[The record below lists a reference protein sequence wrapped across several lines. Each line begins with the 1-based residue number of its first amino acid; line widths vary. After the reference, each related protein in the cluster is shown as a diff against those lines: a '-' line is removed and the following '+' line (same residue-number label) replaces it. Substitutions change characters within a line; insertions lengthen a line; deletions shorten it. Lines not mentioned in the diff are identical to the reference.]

1 MYSQKVCV
9 NIFSGDFMKK
19 YFGDLKF
26 VLLVLS
32 VAIPIMLQNLI
43 QTSVN
48 LVDSL
53 MVGQLGDAA
62 IGGVAAVNRYF
73 LILNGGMFGL
83 TSAVAIFIAQF
94 YGARNEVR
102 LRESFRFS
110 IIASYFVILP
120 FFIIAFLFP
129 KEILSFF
136 TQDATLIE
144 AGVNYLRYACYTF
157 LPIGISMSIS
167 GAMRC
172 IGETKIPLVAS
183 VISVFINT
191 FLNYCLI
198 FGKFGMPELGVA
210 GAAVATLIAR
220 LVEMTLLLIVLKF
233 TDFPFKTRVQ
243 DLFDIDPNLIK
254 QITLKAAP
262 LAMNEILWSAGN
274 AMMLK
279 FYGTRGGSV
288 LSGNAICGTFTDIFY
303 TLFSGMSVATTIMVS
318 QPLGANELEKAK
330 ENGYRMVGAAS
341 ILAFCLSCLMVT
353 TIGIVPMLYGSASS
367 EVLNIAKSMII
378 IQAVTFPIYTLN
390 IQSFNVLRAGG
401 DAKST
406 LILDSGFMWAFTIPM
421 LALFAYFTDINIYL
435 LFALGRGSE
444 LVKLVLSYILLRKEK
459 WVVNLTNN

>member
-1 MYSQKVCV
+1 MR
-9 NIFSGDFMKK
+9 K
-19 YFGDLKF
+19 YFGDRKF
-26 VLLVLS
+26 IYSVLA

-94 YGARNEVR
+94 YGARNEAK

-110 IIASYFVILP
+110 IVSSYVVILP

-129 KEILSFF
+129 EAILRFF
-136 TQDATLIE
+136 TKDVTLIE
-144 AGVNYLRYACYTF
+144 SGVQYLRYACYTF
-157 LPIGISMSIS
+157 LPLGVSMSIS

-172 IGETKIPLVAS
+172 IGETKIPLIAS
-183 VISVFINT
+183 VISVGVNT

-198 FGKFGMPELGVA
+198 FGNFGMPNLGVQ
-210 GAAVATLIAR
+210 GAAIATLVAR
-220 LVEMTLLLIVLKF
+220 LVEMSLLLIILKF
-233 TDFPFKTRVQ
+233 TEFPFKTKLQ
-243 DLFDIDPNLIK
+243 DLFDIDSGLVK
-254 QITLKAAP
+254 QISLKAAP
-262 LAMNEILWSAGN
+262 LAMNEILWSGGN

-279 FYGTRGGSV
+279 FYGTRGGVV

-330 ENGYRMVGAAS
+330 DNGYRMVGVAS
-341 ILAFCLSCLMVT
+341 LLAFCLSCLMVT
-353 TIGIVPMLYGSASS
+353 TNFIVPLLYASASL
-367 EVLNIAKSMII
+367 EVLTIAKSMII
-378 IQAVTFPIYTLN
+378 VQAVCFPIYTLN

-406 LILDSGFMWAFTIPM
+406 LILDSGFMWGFTIPM
-421 LALFAYFTDINIYL
+421 LAIFAYFTNINIYL

-444 LVKLVLSYILLRKEK
+444 LVKLILSFALLKKEN
-459 WVVNLTNN
+459 WVKNLTENH

>member
-1 MYSQKVCV
+1 MS
-9 NIFSGDFMKK
+9 K
-19 YFGDLKF
+19 YFGDKKF
-26 VLLVLS
+26 IYSVLV

-48 LVDSL
+48 LIDSL

-94 YGARNEVR
+94 FGAKNEDK

-110 IIASYFVILP
+110 IVSSYVLILP
-120 FFIIAFLFP
+120 FFIIALLCP
-129 KEILSFF
+129 KAILSFF
-136 TQDATLIE
+136 TKDITLIDV
-144 AGVNYLRYACYTF
+144 GVSYLRFACFTF
-157 LPIGISMSIS
+157 LPLGISMSIS

-183 VISVFINT
+183 VISVGVNT

-198 FGKFGMPELGVA
+198 FGNFGMPTLGVQ
-210 GAAVATLIAR
+210 GAAIATLIAR
-220 LVEMTLLLIVLKF
+220 LVEMILLLIILKF
-233 TDFPFKTRVQ
+233 TEFPFKTKIQ
-243 DLFDIDPNLIK
+243 DLFDIDYELIK
-254 QITLKAAP
+254 QISLKAAP
-262 LAMNEILWSAGN
+262 LAMNEILWSGGN

-279 FYGTRGGSV
+279 FYGTRGGAV

-318 QPLGANELEKAK
+318 QPLGANKLEEAK
-330 ENGYRMVGAAS
+330 DNGYRMVGVAS
-341 ILAFCLSCLMVT
+341 MLAFCLSCLMIAT
-353 TIGIVPMLYGSASS
+353 NFIIPILYASASF
-367 EVLNIAKSMII
+367 EVLTIAKSMII
-378 IQAVTFPIYTLN
+378 VQAICFPIYTLN

-406 LILDSGFMWAFTIPM
+406 LILDSGFMWGFTIPM
-421 LALFAYFTDINIYL
+421 LAIFAYFTNINIYL

-444 LVKLVLSYILLRKEK
+444 LVKLVLSFALLKKEN
-459 WVVNLTNN
+459 WVKNLTEMK

>member
-1 MYSQKVCV
+1 MR
-9 NIFSGDFMKK
+9 K
-19 YFGDLKF
+19 YFGDKKF
-26 VLLVLS
+26 IYSVLV

-62 IGGVAAVNRYF
+62 IGGVAAVNRYY

-94 YGARNEVR
+94 YGARNEEK

-110 IIASYFVILP
+110 IVSSYVVILP

-129 KEILSFF
+129 EAIISIF
-136 TQDATLIE
+136 TKDVTLIE
-144 AGVNYLRYACYTF
+144 AGVRYLRVACYTF
-157 LPIGISMSIS
+157 LPLGISMSIS

-172 IGETKIPLVAS
+172 IGETKIPLIAS
-183 VISVFINT
+183 VISVGVNT

-198 FGKFGMPELGVA
+198 FGNFGMPNFGVQ
-210 GAAVATLIAR
+210 GAAIATLVAR
-220 LVEMTLLLIVLKF
+220 LVEMTLLLVILKF
-233 TDFPFKTRVQ
+233 TEFPFKTKLQ
-243 DLFDIDPNLIK
+243 DLFDIDSSLVK
-254 QITLKAAP
+254 QISLKAAP
-262 LAMNEILWSAGN
+262 LAMNEILWSGGN

-279 FYGTRGGSV
+279 FYGTRGGVV

-318 QPLGANELEKAK
+318 QPLGANKLDEAK
-330 ENGYRMVGAAS
+330 DNGYRMVGVAS
-341 ILAFCLSCLMVT
+341 MLAFCLSCLMVT
-353 TIGIVPMLYGSASS
+353 TNFIVPILYASASL
-367 EVLNIAKSMII
+367 EVLTIAKSMII
-378 IQAVTFPIYTLN
+378 IQAICFPIYTLN

-406 LILDSGFMWAFTIPM
+406 LILDSGFMWCFTIPM
-421 LALFAYFTDINIYL
+421 LAIFAYFTNINIYL

-444 LVKLVLSYILLRKEK
+444 LVKLVLSFALLKKEN
-459 WVVNLTNN
+459 WVKNLTEIN

>member
-1 MYSQKVCV
+1 MR
-9 NIFSGDFMKK
+9 K
-19 YFGDLKF
+19 YFGDKKF
-26 VLLVLS
+26 IYSVLV

-48 LVDSL
+48 LIDSL

-94 YGARNEVR
+94 FGAKNEDK

-110 IIASYFVILP
+110 IVSSYVLILP
-120 FFIIAFLFP
+120 FFIIALLFP
-129 KEILSFF
+129 KAILNFF
-136 TQDATLIE
+136 TKDITLIE
-144 AGVNYLRYACYTF
+144 AGVSYLRFACFTF
-157 LPIGISMSIS
+157 LPLGISMSIS

-183 VISVFINT
+183 VISVGINT

-198 FGKFGMPELGVA
+198 FGNFGLPTLGVQ
-210 GAAVATLIAR
+210 GAAIATLIAR
-220 LVEMTLLLIVLKF
+220 LVEMFLLLIILKF
-233 TDFPFKTRVQ
+233 TEFPFKTKIK
-243 DLFDIDPNLIK
+243 DLFNIDSDLVK
-254 QITLKAAP
+254 QISLKAAP
-262 LAMNEILWSAGN
+262 LAMNEILWSGGN

-279 FYGTRGGSV
+279 FYGTRGGAV

-318 QPLGANELEKAK
+318 QPLGANKLEEAK
-330 ENGYRMVGAAS
+330 DNGYRMVGVAS
-341 ILAFCLSCLMVT
+341 MLAFCLSCLMIAT
-353 TIGIVPMLYGSASS
+353 NFIIPILYASASL
-367 EVLNIAKSMII
+367 EVLTIAKSMII
-378 IQAVTFPIYTLN
+378 VQAICFPIYTLN

-406 LILDSGFMWAFTIPM
+406 LILDSGFMWGFTIPM
-421 LALFAYFTDINIYL
+421 LAIFAYFTNINIYL

-444 LVKLVLSYILLRKEK
+444 LVKLVLSFALLKKEN
-459 WVVNLTNN
+459 WVKNLTETK

>member
-1 MYSQKVCV
+1 
-9 NIFSGDFMKK
+9 MKK
-19 YFGDLKF
+19 YFGDFKF
-26 VLLVLS
+26 ILLVLS
-32 VAIPIMLQNLI
+32 IAVPIMLQNLI

-48 LVDSL
+48 LIDSL

-94 YGARNEVR
+94 YGAKNETK

-110 IIASYFVILP
+110 IIASYVVILP
-120 FFIIAFLFP
+120 FFIVAFLFP
-129 KEILSFF
+129 EEILSFF
-136 TQDATLIE
+136 TKDIALIE
-144 AGVNYLRYACYTF
+144 AGVEYLKFACYTF

-183 VISVFINT
+183 VISVFFNT

-198 FGKFGMPELGVA
+198 FGNFGMPNLGVA

-220 LVEMTLLLIVLKF
+220 LVEMFILLFVLKF
-233 TDFPFKTRVQ
+233 TEFPFKTRIQ
-243 DLFDIDPNLIK
+243 DLFEIDSSLVK
-254 QITLKAAP
+254 QISLKAAP

-318 QPLGANELEKAK
+318 QPLGANQLEKAK
-330 ENGYRMVGAAS
+330 ENGYRMVGVAS
-341 ILAFCLSCLMVT
+341 MLAFCLSCLMVT
-353 TIGIVPMLYGSASS
+353 TIWIVPMLYASASN

-378 IQAVTFPIYTLN
+378 IQAICFPIYTLN
-390 IQSFNVLRAGG
+390 IQAFNVLRAGG

-406 LILDSGFMWAFTIPM
+406 LILDSGFMWMFTIPM
-421 LALFAYFTDINIYL
+421 LALLAYFTDIHIYL
-435 LFALGRGSE
+435 LFAFGRGSE
-444 LVKLVLSYILLRKEK
+444 LVKLVLSFILLKKEK

>member
-1 MYSQKVCV
+1 MR
-9 NIFSGDFMKK
+9 K
-19 YFGDLKF
+19 YFGDRKF
-26 VLLVLS
+26 IYTVLT

-48 LVDSL
+48 LIDSL

-94 YGARNEVR
+94 YGARNEEK

-110 IIASYFVILP
+110 IVSSYVVILP

-129 KEILSFF
+129 KAILSFF
-136 TQDATLIE
+136 TKDAALIE
-144 AGVNYLRYACYTF
+144 AGIEYLRYACYTF
-157 LPIGISMSIS
+157 LPIGVSMSIS

-172 IGETKIPLVAS
+172 IGETKIPLICS
-183 VISVFINT
+183 VISVITNT
-191 FLNYCLI
+191 LLNYCLI
-198 FGKFGMPELGVA
+198 FGHFGMPNLGVA
-210 GAAVATLIAR
+210 GAALATLVAR
-220 LVEMTLLLIVLKF
+220 LVEMSLLLVMLKIEE
-233 TDFPFKTRVQ
+233 FPFKTRLQ
-243 DLFDIDPNLIK
+243 DLFVIDAGLMK
-254 QITLKAAP
+254 QISLKAAP
-262 LAMNEILWSAGN
+262 LAMNEILWSSGN
-274 AMMLK
+274 AVMLK
-279 FYGTRGGSV
+279 FYGTRGGVV

-330 ENGYRMVGAAS
+330 DNGYRMVGVAS
-341 ILAFCLSCLMVT
+341 LLALCLSFMMIT
-353 TIGIVPMLYGSASS
+353 TIFIVPLLYASASQ

-378 IQAVTFPIYTLN
+378 VQAICFPIYTLN

-421 LALFAYFTDINIYL
+421 LAIFAYFTDINIYL

-444 LVKLVLSYILLRKEK
+444 LVKLVLSFILLKKEN
-459 WVVNLTNN
+459 WVVNLTKH